1 MPVPETMQAV
11 VCYAPGDYRLERVP
25 VPRPG
30 PGEVLIK
37 VGAAGVCASDVKAFL
52 GAPRIWGSADFPA
65 YLIAPVI
72 PGHEFVGE
80 VVELGEG
87 AAEKHGLAIGDKVVS
102 EQIVPCWQCRYC
114 RRGQYWMCQVHHIY
128 GFHGGIDDGAWAE
141 YMKFPAGA
149 LNYKVPAS
157 VPDDQAALIEPLA
170 CAIHAVERGQIAL
183 GDVVVI
189 AGMGPIGLCMLQ
201 VARLQSPGMLIAL
214 DAKPDR
220 LERARRLGADLTIDV
235 TREDAIARVLELTG
249 GYGCDVYIEA
259 TGHPAA
265 VNQGLQMIRKL
276 GTFVEFSVMAAP
288 SSVDWSI
295 IGDQK
300 ELNIHGAHLG
310 PYRYPLAIEYIAS
323 GKVNAAAL
331 ISHRFPL
338 SEFARAIETAHAAE
352 GSCKVL
358 LIP

>member
-1 MPVPETMQAV
+1 MPKPETMQAV
-11 VCYAPGDYRLERVP
+11 VCHAPQDYRLETVP
-25 VPRPG
+25 VPQVG
-30 PGEVLIK
+30 AGEVLVRVK
-37 VGAAGVCASDVKAFL
+37 AAGVCASDVKAFY
-52 GAPRIWGSADFPA
+52 GAPRIWGGEGFPA
-65 YLIAPVI
+65 YTIAPVI

-87 AAEKHGLAIGDKVVS
+87 AAEKYGLALGDKVVS
-102 EQIVPCWQCRYC
+102 EQIIPCGECRYC

-128 GFHGGIDDGAWAE
+128 GFHGGFDDGAWAE
-141 YMKFPAGA
+141 YMKLPVGA

-157 VPDDQAALIEPLA
+157 VPDDQAALVEPLA
-170 CAIHAVERGQIAL
+170 CAIHAVERGEIKL

-201 VARLQSPGMLIAL
+201 TARLQSPGLLIAL
-214 DAKPDR
+214 DAKADR
-220 LERARRLGADLTIDV
+220 VAKALQLGADLALDV
-235 TREDAIARVLELTG
+235 TQEDVIARVLELTD

-276 GTFVEFSVMAAP
+276 GTYVEFSVMAGP

-300 ELNIHGAHLG
+300 ELNIHGAHLS
-310 PYRYPLAIEYIAS
+310 PYRYPLAIDYIAS
-323 GKVNAAAL
+323 GKVNVEAL
-331 ISHRFPL
+331 ISHRFAL
-338 SEFARAIETAHAAE
+338 ADYLKAIETAHSAK
-352 GSCKVL
+352 GSSKVL

>member
-1 MPVPETMQAV
+1 MSIPDSMHAV
-11 VCYAPGDYRLERVP
+11 VCHAPGDYRLERVP
-25 VPRPG
+25 VPQVG
-30 PGEVLIK
+30 PGEVLARVK
-37 VGAAGVCASDVKAFL
+37 AAGVCASDVKTFL
-52 GAPRIWGSADFPA
+52 GAPRIWGSAGFPP

-80 VVELGEG
+80 VVDLGDG
-87 AAEKHGLAIGDKVVS
+87 AAQKYGLATGDKVVS
-102 EQIVPCWQCRYC
+102 EQIIPCWECRYC

-141 YMKFPAGA
+141 YIKLPAGA

-170 CAIHAVERGQIAL
+170 CAIHAVERGEISL
-183 GDVVVI
+183 GDLVVI

-201 VARLQSPGMLIAL
+201 VARLQSPGLLVAL
-214 DAKPDR
+214 DARADR
-220 LERARRLGADLTIDV
+220 VELARRLGAGLAIDV
-235 TREDAIARVLELTG
+235 TQEDAIARVLELSD

-288 SSVDWSI
+288 SPVDWSI

-300 ELNIHGAHLG
+300 ELTIHGAHLG
-310 PYRYPLAIEYIAS
+310 SYRYPLAIDYIAS
-323 GKVNAAAL
+323 GRVDAAAL

-338 SEFARAIETAHAAE
+338 AGYAQAIETAHAAQ

>member
-1 MPVPETMQAV
+1 MSKPDTMRAV
-11 VCYAPGDYRLERVP
+11 VCHAPGDYRLERVP
-25 VPRPG
+25 VPSVG

-37 VGAAGVCASDVKAFL
+37 VKAAGVCASDIKTFL

-65 YLIAPVI
+65 YMIAPVI

-80 VVELGEG
+80 VVELGAG
-87 AAEKHGLAIGDKVVS
+87 AGEKYGLAIGDKAIS
-102 EQIVPCWQCRYC
+102 EQIIPCWQCRYC
-114 RRGQYWMCQVHHIY
+114 RRGQYWLCQVHHIY

-141 YMKFPAGA
+141 YMVFPAGA
-149 LNYKVPAS
+149 LNYKVPAA

-170 CAIHAVERGQIAL
+170 CAIHAVERAQIAL

-201 VARLQSPGMLIAL
+201 VARLQSPGLLIAL
-214 DAKPDR
+214 DARADR
-220 LERARRLGADLTIDV
+220 VERARSLGADLAIDV
-235 TREDAIARVLELTG
+235 SQEDAIARVRALTE

-276 GTFVEFSVMAAP
+276 GTYVEFSVMAAP

-300 ELNIHGAHLG
+300 ELNIHGSHLG
-310 PYRYPLAIEYIAS
+310 PYRYPLAIDYIAT

-331 ISHRFPL
+331 ISHRYPL
-338 SEFARAIETAHAAE
+338 AEYAQALETGHAAVE
-352 GSCKVL
+352 SCKVL

>member
-1 MPVPETMQAV
+1 MSIPETMQAV
-11 VCYAPGDYRLERVP
+11 VCYAPKDYRLERVP
-25 VPRPG
+25 VPRVG
-30 PGEVLIK
+30 PGEVLIRVK
-37 VGAAGVCASDVKAFL
+37 AAGVCASDVKCFL
-52 GAPRIWGSADFPA
+52 GAPRIWGGEGFPA
-65 YLIAPVI
+65 YTIAPVI

-80 VVELGEG
+80 VAALGQGAGELY
-87 AAEKHGLAIGDKVVS
+87 GLAIGDKVVS
-102 EQIVPCWQCRYC
+102 EQIIPCGQCRYC

-149 LNYKVPAS
+149 LNYKVPPT

-170 CAIHAVERGQIAL
+170 CAIHAVERGEIKL

-201 VARLQSPGMLIAL
+201 VARLQSPGLLIAL

-220 LERARRLGADLTIDV
+220 VELARKLGADLALNVTQEDV
-235 TREDAIARVLELTG
+235 IARVLDLTD

-265 VNQGLQMIRKL
+265 VHQGLQMIRKL
-276 GTFVEFSVMAAP
+276 GTYVEFSVMAAP
-288 SSVDWSI
+288 STVDWSI
-295 IGDQK
+295 IGDAK

-310 PYRYPLAIEYIAS
+310 PYRYPLAIDYIAT
-323 GKVNAAAL
+323 GKVNVAAL
-331 ISHRFPL
+331 ISHRYPL
-338 SEFARAIETAHAAE
+338 SEFATAIDTAHDAQ